1 MKNNRQEKILAII
14 EAEPIET
21 QEQLLSKLQEQG
33 IESTQAT
40 ISRDIKQL
48 HLIKEPVGSGRYRYA
63 VSAQKIK
70 LNFAGR
76 LQVILR
82 ESILGADRA
91 QNLVVVKMMP
101 GLGPAAGSAFD
112 GMEIPAIVGTVSG
125 DDTVLVVLR
134 DEQSAAE
141 FCTELTAMIK

>member
-48 HLIKEPVGSGRYRYA
+48 HLIKEPVGGGYRYA

-82 ESILGADRA
+82 ESILSADRA